1 MKDFKGKTAFVTGA
15 ASGIGLA
22 MARTFLDRGMN
33 VMLAD
38 VEQAALDKAVH
49 SLSNHGDRVA
59 SVLADVSIGDAVT
72 AAAERAIAT
81 FGKVHI
87 LANNAGVS
95 RAGKVETIPL
105 ADWDWVIGVNLYGT
119 LHGVRTFVPH
129 MRAHGEES
137 HIISTAS
144 IAGVTPNALSGPYGA
159 TKAAIIALSHV
170 LREELAGSTVG
181 VSVLC
186 PSWVKTNMVDNGRN
200 RPSRFGGP
208 FDILQDPALA
218 ARNTLFVES
227 AARGLDPLDVAGLV
241 MRAIEENEF
250 YIFTDP
256 SSRDSVAARED
267 ELMRAFDAVAERLPR
282 IVKAN

>member
-59 SVLADVSIGDAVT
+59 SVLADVALGEAFT

-95 RAGKVETIPL
+95 RAGKIEDIPL

-119 LHGVRTFVPH
+119 LHGMRMFVPH

-144 IAGVTPNALSGPYGA
+144 IAGVAPAALSGPYSA
-159 TKAAIIALSHV
+159 TKSAIIGLSHV
-170 LREELAGSTVG
+170 LRDELVGSNIG

-200 RPSRFGGP
+200 RPARFGGA
-208 FDILQDPALA
+208 FDILKDPALA
-218 ARNTLFVES
+218 ARNKLFMAS
-227 AARGLDPLDVAGLV
+227 AARGLDPLDAAALV
-241 MRAIEENEF
+241 MRAIEANEF

-256 SSRDSVAARED
+256 AARDSVVARND
-267 ELMRAFDAVAERLPR
+267 ELMQACDAVAERLPR
-282 IVKAN
+282 IGKAN